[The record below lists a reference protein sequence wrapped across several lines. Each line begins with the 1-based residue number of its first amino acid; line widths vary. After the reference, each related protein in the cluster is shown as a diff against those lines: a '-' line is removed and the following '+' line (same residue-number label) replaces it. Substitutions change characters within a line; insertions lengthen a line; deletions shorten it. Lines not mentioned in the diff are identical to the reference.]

1 MPEFDMRENLQPAAE
16 GYDSRL
22 KAALKS
28 IKNQGVH
35 SQTEFYS
42 RLLDAQ
48 KFGSGELYHQLAIIA
63 SKAGQHKST
72 AYCLRQA
79 DKSFAPYQDHGRAR
93 LYRDWALISF
103 RDGDYED
110 TFTKLE
116 HALSLHAN
124 DISHA
129 EEAGKERDIKK
140 GYHHLHVTQNYAAY
154 LHAAV
159 DPDDVLAHEALMQYG
174 LDVSENWGFQEH
186 LQALEFAKEQCQD
199 HPRYAELAAKERK
212 LKLKPIIEPLAGV
225 FAVGMTVTGIGKDI
239 VRKVVPLPPHR
250 KRL

>member
-1 MPEFDMRENLQPAAE
+1 MPEFDTRENLQPAAE

-79 DKSFAPYQDHGRAR
+79 DKSFAPYQDHAR
-93 LYRDWALISF
+93 YLIK
-103 RDGDYED
+103 Y
-110 TFTKLE
+110 L
-116 HALSLHAN
+116 LHAYFYLN
-124 DISHA
+124 QRMLFLSQFLQHL
-129 EEAGKERDIKK
+129 ER
-140 GYHHLHVTQNYAAY
+140 
-154 LHAAV
+154 
-159 DPDDVLAHEALMQYG
+159 
-174 LDVSENWGFQEH
+174 
-186 LQALEFAKEQCQD
+186 
-199 HPRYAELAAKERK
+199 
-212 LKLKPIIEPLAGV
+212 
-225 FAVGMTVTGIGKDI
+225 
-239 VRKVVPLPPHR
+239 
-250 KRL
+250 